1 LYIGCLKTSWSN
13 NAFGL
18 LWLQHVFEPYTRRK
32 HGRDRRLL
40 IVDGHL
46 SHVNIAFIEFA
57 ITHKILLLVLPPYI
71 THRLQPLNV
80 GIFGPLAQA
89 YSEIVLRLIQDSIG
103 KIITLKALF

>member
-32 HGRDRRLL
+32 HGRDHRLL
-40 IVDGHL
+40 IVDGRL

-57 ITHKILLLVLPPYI
+57 ITHKILLLVLSPHT

-103 KIITLKALF
+103 KVITSKALF

>member
-1 LYIGCLKTSWSN
+1 LYIRCSKTSWSN

-18 LWLQHVFEPYTRRK
+18 LWLQHVFKPYTCRK
-32 HGRDRRLL
+32 HSQDHRLL

-57 ITHKILLLVLPPYI
+57 ITHKILLLVLPPHT

-80 GIFGPLAQA
+80 SIFGPLAQA

-103 KIITLKALF
+103 KVITSKALF